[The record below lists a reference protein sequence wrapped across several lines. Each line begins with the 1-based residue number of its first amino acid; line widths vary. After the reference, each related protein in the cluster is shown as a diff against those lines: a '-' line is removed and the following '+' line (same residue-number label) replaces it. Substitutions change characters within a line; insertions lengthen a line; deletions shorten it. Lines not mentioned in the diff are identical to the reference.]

1 MMKINHTTTPTL
13 ISKRDSLLKSWATTY
28 NVENEKKTVKEAGK
42 GDESPSRY
50 FRHISEELF
59 RRGVS

>member
-1 MMKINHTTTPTL
+1 MKINKTPTPAL

-28 NVENEKKTVKEAGK
+28 TIENEKKKVKDPGK
-42 GDESPSRY
+42 GDESPSLY

-59 RRGVS
+59 RRGAS

>member
-1 MMKINHTTTPTL
+1 MKINKTPTPTL

-28 NVENEKKTVKEAGK
+28 PIENKKKKVKDPGK
-42 GDESPSRY
+42 GDESPSLY

-59 RRGVS
+59 RRGAS